1 MKRHHITMAASVDEH
16 SDGAV
21 AAVADQ
27 PQQAMQSKARWT
39 EPVLTRAGFPPAG
52 VTAREHTLILVGE
65 LDSGS
70 AHELEAEIERLCE
83 ERVTSITLDLRQLTY
98 IDQVGVA
105 VIAFRCRLCQRR
117 GYEFALIP
125 GGRRIHRA
133 FEQAGV
139 ARLLPFL
146 EEEVAPAPLQTA
158 ARARAER
165 EGVAPARLEKK
176 DAPAPTLA
184 PADPQPRRS
193 ERGRPVRGRRA
204 PAAGHRA

>member
-1 MKRHHITMAASVDEH
+1 MKRHHITMAASVYEH

-27 PQQAMQSKARWT
+27 PQQATQSKARWT

-70 AHELEAEIERLCE
+70 AHDLEAEIERLCE

-117 GYEFALIP
+117 GYEFALVP

-139 ARLLPFL
+139 ASLLPFL
-146 EEEVAPAPLQTA
+146 EEAAPAPLQRA

-165 EGVAPARLEKK
+165 EGVALNRPEKN
-176 DAPAPTLA
+176 DAPAPTLT
-184 PADPQPRRS
+184 PALIFSHGAQS
-193 ERGRPVRGRRA
+193 GG
-204 PAAGHRA
+204 GQ

>member
-1 MKRHHITMAASVDEH
+1 MKRHHIAMAASVDEH

-27 PQQAMQSKARWT
+27 PQQETQSKARWT
-39 EPVLTRAGFPPAG
+39 KPVLTRAGFPPAG
-52 VTAREHTLILVGE
+52 VAAREHTLILIGE

-117 GYEFALIP
+117 GYEFALIS

-139 ARLLPFL
+139 ASLLPFL
-146 EEEVAPAPLQTA
+146 DGEAEPVAPQDAS
-158 ARARAER
+158 RARPER
-165 EGVAPARLEKK
+165 EGVAPTRLERK
-176 DAPAPTLA
+176 DALA
-184 PADPQPRRS
+184 T
-193 ERGRPVRGRRA
+193 GRA
-204 PAAGHRA
+204 PALAFSHGAQSGGGQ